1 MITYLWSNLSD
12 IYTIFVMISLSWIA
26 MKSDLVVSANKQ
38 MFILTLKN
46 EFSSIHKNENHS
58 YPTHFLLLN
67 VL

>member
-1 MITYLWSNLSD
+1 
-12 IYTIFVMISLSWIA
+12 MISSWIA